1 MSVIAPRS
9 WVFTTAVNTESSDE
23 YLEVVKRLLIEFEAL
38 PEVELRRKDAN
49 VGFIMYGLA
58 MAAMRSASAAMTL
71 YGQGFG
77 PEATP
82 LVRLVYEAGVKAQWV
97 FQNRSEGF
105 DALLD
110 VGGRSSVRLLSQM
123 DKAGFSVPE
132 DLRKDIEGLKPRAAA
147 SKRLENFERV
157 CTDLR
162 GGDGLYLVYRG
173 LSSRSH
179 TGAQISYRYLT
190 SDGKGGLTSALPRTN
205 FGVEAWTLALG
216 LVYSGRALDEWC
228 KNKPRKKS
236 LREAAR
242 QLGIPPMLLL
252 AK

>member
-1 MSVIAPRS
+1 M
-9 WVFTTAVNTESSDE
+9 NTERSEE
-23 YLEVVKRLLIEFEAL
+23 YLELVKRLLIEFDEL

-58 MAAMRSASAAMTL
+58 MAAMRSAAAALTL
-71 YGQGFG
+71 HKQGFD
-77 PEATP
+77 PEVTP

-110 VGGRSSVRLLSQM
+110 AGGRSTVRLLNQM

-132 DLRKDIEGLKPRAAA
+132 DLRKDIEGVKPRSVA

-173 LSSRSH
+173 LSSQSH
-179 TGAQISYRYLT
+179 AGAQISYRYVT

-205 FGVEAWTLALG
+205 FGVEAWTLAVG

-228 KNKPRKKS
+228 KNKPRKKA

-242 QLGIPPMLLL
+242 QLGIPAMLLL
-252 AK
+252 AN